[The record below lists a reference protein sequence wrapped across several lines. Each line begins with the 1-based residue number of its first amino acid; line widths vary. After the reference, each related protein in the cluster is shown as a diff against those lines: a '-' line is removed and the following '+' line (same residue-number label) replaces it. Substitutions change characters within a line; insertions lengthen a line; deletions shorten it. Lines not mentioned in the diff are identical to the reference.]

1 MMKQSD
7 EVKRML
13 IVCTRCRQIML
24 SAYKKVILGVVGVAM
39 LATSSLAAEYVM
51 KISHVSNSNTPK
63 GMAADFLKN
72 RIEEL
77 TGGKIEVQVFSSSQL
92 YGDADEMKALAM
104 NNVQLIIPT
113 LAKFSSLVPQTQL
126 FDLPFLFRDKEHAYK
141 VMDGE
146 VGAVIKSYIDAKK
159 QMKAF
164 DYWDGGFKHFSSS
177 KKAIINPQDLKG
189 QKIRIQSSKVLE
201 EQMKTVGGSPQIL
214 PASEVYSALQQGVV
228 DGEEGPLQNIY
239 TKKYYEAQTSLTI
252 SNHGY
257 MGYLVVMNQ
266 KFWDSLPKDLQDKV
280 SQAMKE
286 ATQYERKIIKEEE
299 IKIIE
304 ILKKYAKESKR
315 LEIYELKP
323 EQTAKWREVMEKI
336 YPKFYSVIGED
347 LIKKAIETK

>member
-1 MMKQSD
+1 MQ
-7 EVKRML
+7 
-13 IVCTRCRQIML
+13 
-24 SAYKKVILGVVGVAM
+24 KVILGIVVTAV
-39 LATSSLAAEYVM
+39 LTTSSLAAEYVM

-63 GMAADFLKN
+63 GMAADFLKK
-72 RIEEL
+72 RVEEL
-77 TGGKIEVQVFSSSQL
+77 SAGKIEVQVFPGSQL

-104 NNVQLIIPT
+104 NNVQVIIPT
-113 LAKFSSLVPQTQL
+113 LAKFSSLVPQTQI

-201 EQMKTVGGSPQIL
+201 EQIKIVGGSPQIM

-239 TKKYYEAQTSLTI
+239 TKKYYEAQSSLTI

-266 KFWDSLPKDLQDKV
+266 KFWDSLSKDLQDKV
-280 SQAMKE
+280 AQAIKE
-286 ATQYERKIIKEEE
+286 ATEYERKIIADEE
-299 IKIIE
+299 IKIMIE
-304 ILKKYAKESKR
+304 LRKYAKESKR
-315 LEIYELKP
+315 LEIYELTP
-323 EQTAKWREVMEKI
+323 EQTAKWRKIMETI

-347 LIKKAIETK
+347 LIKKVVNTK

>member
-1 MMKQSD
+1 M
-7 EVKRML
+7 R
-13 IVCTRCRQIML
+13 
-24 SAYKKVILGVVGVAM
+24 KVILGIVVATM
-39 LATSSLAAEYVM
+39 LSTSSLAAEYVM

-63 GMAADFLKN
+63 GMAADFLKK
-72 RIEEL
+72 RVEEL
-77 TGGKIEVQVFSSSQL
+77 SAGKIEVQVFPGSQL

-104 NNVQLIIPT
+104 NNVQVIIPT
-113 LAKFSSLVPQTQL
+113 LAKFSSLVPQTQI
-126 FDLPFLFRDKEHAYK
+126 FDLPFLFRDKAHAYK

-201 EQMKTVGGSPQIL
+201 EQIKIVGGSPQIM

-239 TKKYYEAQTSLTI
+239 TKKYYEAQSSLTI

-266 KFWDSLPKDLQDKV
+266 KFWDSLSKNLQDKV
-280 SQAMKE
+280 AQAIKE
-286 ATQYERKIIKEEE
+286 ATEYERKIIADEE
-299 IKIIE
+299 IKIMIE
-304 ILKKYAKESKR
+304 LRKYANESKR
-315 LEIYELKP
+315 LEIYELTP
-323 EQTAKWREVMEKI
+323 EQTAKWRKIMETI

-347 LIKKAIETK
+347 LIKKVVNTK